1 MNQTHTDYKLLIS
14 MAKLMHEKVPECDF
28 TEYLQSNLNTVI
40 YELERQH
47 TLQQSKELRFI
58 QKNNGGHIRKD
69 LDSLGDGLGDGVI
82 SFTDNSGFNV
92 GLGQDSYEHSS
103 YYWETDRNK

>member
-1 MNQTHTDYKLLIS
+1 MIS
-14 MAKLMHEKVPECDF
+14 LAKLMHEKVKSCDF

-47 TLQQSKELRFI
+47 TLQQSDDLRFI

-69 LDSLGDGLGDGVI
+69 LDSIGEDLI
-82 SFTDNSGFNV
+82 SFTDTGIR
-92 GLGQDSYEHSS
+92 QDSYEHSS

>member
-1 MNQTHTDYKLLIS
+1 MIS
-14 MAKLMHEKVPECDF
+14 LAKLMHEKVKSCDF

-47 TLQQSKELRFI
+47 TLQQSDDLRFI
-58 QKNNGGHIRKD
+58 QKNNGGHIRRD
-69 LDSLGDGLGDGVI
+69 LDSLGDGVI
-82 SFTDNSGFNV
+82 SFTDNYQNS

>member
-1 MNQTHTDYKLLIS
+1 MNQSNTDYELMIS
-14 MAKLMHEKVPECDF
+14 LAKLMHEKVKSCDF

-47 TLQQSKELRFI
+47 TLQQSDELRFI

-69 LDSLGDGLGDGVI
+69 LDSLGDDVI

>member
-1 MNQTHTDYKLLIS
+1 MIS
-14 MAKLMHEKVPECDF
+14 LAKLMHEKVKSCDF

-47 TLQQSKELRFI
+47 TLQQSADLRFI

-69 LDSLGDGLGDGVI
+69 LDSIGEDLI
-82 SFTDNSGFNV
+82 SFTDTGIR
-92 GLGQDSYEHSS
+92 QDSYEHSS

>member
-1 MNQTHTDYKLLIS
+1 
-14 MAKLMHEKVPECDF
+14 MHEKVKSCDF

-47 TLQQSKELRFI
+47 TLQQSDDLRFI
-58 QKNNGGHIRKD
+58 QKNNGGHIRRD
-69 LDSLGDGLGDGVI
+69 LDSLGDGVI

-92 GLGQDSYEHSS
+92 GLASDNTRGQDSYEHSS

>member
-1 MNQTHTDYKLLIS
+1 
-14 MAKLMHEKVPECDF
+14 MAKLMHEKVTECDF

-82 SFTDNSGFNV
+82 SFTDHSVNLGNV
-92 GLGQDSYEHSS
+92 GIGQDGYEHSS